1 MVAAAYRGAMTR
13 TAHAGERTFVDA
25 IELGS
30 TGRPTGAG
38 SGVTTQIVARS
49 AR

>member
-25 IELGS
+25 GPVDHATAS
-30 TGRPTGAG
+30 
-38 SGVTTQIVARS
+38 
-49 AR
+49 